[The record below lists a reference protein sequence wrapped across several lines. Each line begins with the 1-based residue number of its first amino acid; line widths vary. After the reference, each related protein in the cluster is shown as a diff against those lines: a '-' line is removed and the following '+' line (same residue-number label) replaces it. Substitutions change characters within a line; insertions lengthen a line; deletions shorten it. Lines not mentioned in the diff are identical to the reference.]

1 MGGRDLGSD
10 ARMARPILTAR
21 DYDAARQRLVEALR
35 EPGWTREEDRIEA
48 LIHAL
53 RGFEG
58 RLLMRDA
65 SLAIEWAECVFV
77 PGPDYGQAPR
87 RRWSDSS
94 ESA

>member
-1 MGGRDLGSD
+1 MGGRDARPD
-10 ARMARPILTAR
+10 ATRARPIRTTR

-48 LIHAL
+48 LIYAL

-77 PGPDYGQAPR
+77 PDSGYGQAPK
-87 RRWSDSS
+87 RRWSDP
-94 ESA
+94 AKTD